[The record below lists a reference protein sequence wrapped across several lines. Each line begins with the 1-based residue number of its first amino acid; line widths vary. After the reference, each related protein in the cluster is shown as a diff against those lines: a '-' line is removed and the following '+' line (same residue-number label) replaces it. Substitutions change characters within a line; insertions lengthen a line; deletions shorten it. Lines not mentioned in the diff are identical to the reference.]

1 LSNYLINFTLKFIKN
16 NSNYSDEEMLKIQ
29 YGMEGILL
37 TVTKMIVVIIIGL
50 IFKFLNVL
58 LLTLIFFNI
67 LRFFAF
73 GLHAK
78 KSWHCLVISIIEFNV
93 LPYLLLHINIPN
105 WFYYITIVGSFISFL
120 LFAPSDTEKR
130 PLTNIRKRIIRKI
143 LALMCIPIYALIAYK
158 FEYLRVAILC
168 SLIIESFVINPLS
181 YKLLGLSFNNYKRVS
196 LA

>member
-1 LSNYLINFTLKFIKN
+1 MSNYLINFTLKFIKN

-78 KSWHCLVISIIEFNV
+78 KVG
-93 LPYLLLHINIPN
+93 
-105 WFYYITIVGSFISFL
+105 IV
-120 LFAPSDTEKR
+120 
-130 PLTNIRKRIIRKI
+130 
-143 LALMCIPIYALIAYK
+143 
-158 FEYLRVAILC
+158 
-168 SLIIESFVINPLS
+168 
-181 YKLLGLSFNNYKRVS
+181 
-196 LA
+196 